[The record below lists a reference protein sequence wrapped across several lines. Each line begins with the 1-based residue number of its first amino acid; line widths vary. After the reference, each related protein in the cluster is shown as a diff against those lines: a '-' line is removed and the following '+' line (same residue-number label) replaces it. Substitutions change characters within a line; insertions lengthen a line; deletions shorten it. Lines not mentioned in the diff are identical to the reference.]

1 MLTDRVSEL
10 LDCPQ
15 PLYVDG
21 QSKRCCESPP
31 VHRSLLARLVCLF
44 VVVVGFFLFSKSME
58 LETEKKH
65 YIRLHIENQNMRMK
79 KEEDEV

>member
-31 VHRSLLARLVCLF
+31 VHRSLLARLVCLI
-44 VVVVGFFLFSKSME
+44 VVVVLCSKSLE

-65 YIRLHIENQNMRMK
+65 YIRLHIENQKMRMK